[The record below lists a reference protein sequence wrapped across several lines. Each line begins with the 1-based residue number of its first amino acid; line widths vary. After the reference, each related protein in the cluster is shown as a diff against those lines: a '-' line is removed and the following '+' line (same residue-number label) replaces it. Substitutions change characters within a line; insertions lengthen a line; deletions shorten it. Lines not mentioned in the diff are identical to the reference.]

1 MCFNFSFSLK
11 FITPHKKIQLYIF
24 LKKEKK
30 CIHTRMTGVMCA
42 TTTVE
47 KNIINID
54 LKIAKMLSQSSIISN
69 EINKYITAQPSTE
82 VEKLYTS

>member
-1 MCFNFSFSLK
+1 
-11 FITPHKKIQLYIF
+11 
-24 LKKEKK
+24 
-30 CIHTRMTGVMCA
+30 MTGVMCA